1 MRRGMPEVRES
12 AEELKRRM
20 QKEKN
25 GVKRQRMQML
35 YLVASGQARERQE
48 IAQVLG
54 VHRNTVG
61 KWMQR
66 YEAGGIGGLLEVRVA
81 PGMRSALNGV
91 QVAELHEAL
100 RRAEGFGSYAEV
112 QTWILTTHGVSMSYA
127 ATHKLVHTK
136 LGATLKVARPSHP
149 HKTVSR

>member
-1 MRRGMPEVRES
+1 MRRGMPVVRES
-12 AEELKRRM
+12 VEELKGRM

-25 GVKRQRMQML
+25 GVKRQRIQML
-35 YLVASGQARERQE
+35 YLVASEQAGERQE
-48 IAQVLG
+48 VAELLG

-66 YEAGGIGGLLEVRVA
+66 YESGGLGALLEVRVP
-81 PGMRSALNGV
+81 PGMRPALNGE
-91 QVAELHEAL
+91 QVAELREAL

-112 QTWILTTHGVSMSYA
+112 QTWIMTTFGVRMSYA

-149 HKTVSR
+149 QKTMSR